1 MNRYKRLNSRFLQ
14 CGLIILTLST
24 GMLTLQSSHAAPD
37 TGVTLQQAT
46 AKAVQQFGGE
56 VIKSEVNKQ
65 NGTPVYVIRL
75 LTKGRIKEVLINSQ
89 NGKVISPNKE

>member
-24 GMLTLQSSHAAPD
+24 GMLPLHSSHAAPK
-37 TGVTLQQAT
+37 GITLQQA
-46 AKAVQQFGGE
+46 AEKAVQQFGGE
-56 VIKSEVNKQ
+56 VVKSEVNKQ

-75 LTKGRIKEVLINSQ
+75 LTKGRVKEVLINSQ
-89 NGKVISPNKE
+89 NGKVISPDKE